1 MEPQHIKKISD
12 AYWKFKD
19 DEGFVKI
26 ESNKNGLSN
35 NGNLSL
41 QLYVKQAVVD
51 NIHNTKDLIEDVK
64 VKQEKISRSIKDLFT
79 QLEKIGNKA

>member
-79 QLEKIGNKA
+79 QLEKIGNEA